1 MGTRI
6 TAHIRTNVI
15 GYLAL
20 VVALSGTAYAAGK
33 INGKQIKQN
42 SIPAN
47 RLTKSARTSLRG
59 QQGPP
64 GQQGPS
70 GQQGPPG
77 QNGATNVVVRTHV
90 ITSGGSVLG
99 EAACD
104 AGERALSG
112 GVAKSNGGIISS
124 DVILGSYPETAL
136 GAGPAPAGA
145 TPTAW
150 KAGILINSSESLT
163 FYVICASP

>member
-6 TAHIRTNVI
+6 TARVRTHVI

-33 INGKQIKQN
+33 INGKQIRQN

-47 RLTKSARTSLRG
+47 RLTKSARTSL
-59 QQGPP
+59 Q
-64 GQQGPS
+64 

-90 ITSGGSVLG
+90 ITGGGSLLG

-104 AGERALSG
+104 PGERALSG
-112 GVAKSNGGIISS
+112 GVAKSSGGITAA

-136 GAGPAPAGA
+136 GFHVAPAGA

-150 KAGILINSSESLT
+150 AAGILINTTESVT